1 MIPFSLLFHN
11 LRSFNLQTELLEACE
26 WDESK
31 LDETIKKV
39 TSFLDNMELP
49 DVPCE
54 FSYFKDK
61 VLIPG
66 FRKEKIE
73 ENQIKIII
81 KYIEHDA
88 KFVSHILG
96 LPEN

>member
-11 LRSFNLQTELLEACE
+11 LRSFNLQTELLEACD
-26 WDESK
+26 WDDIK
-31 LDETIKKV
+31 LEETMQKV
-39 TSFLDNMELP
+39 TIALDNMKLP
-49 DVPCE
+49 GIQCD
-54 FSYFKDK
+54 FSYLKEN

-66 FRKEKIE
+66 FKAQNLED
-73 ENQIKIII
+73 NHIKIII

-88 KFVSHILG
+88 KFMSHIIG

>member
-11 LRSFNLQTELLEACE
+11 LKSFNLQTELLEACD
-26 WDESK
+26 WDEDK
-31 LDETIKKV
+31 LEKTIQKITKV
-39 TSFLDNMELP
+39 LDHLSLP
-49 DVPCE
+49 DVPCD
-54 FSYFKDK
+54 FSFFKEK
-61 VLIPG
+61 VLVPA
-66 FRKEKIE
+66 FQAEKIE